1 MPRQAR
7 GRYTMSLI
15 FDCHILGDDEPLHEV
30 PTLPDGA
37 AGAILFGPHAS
48 ARRRE
53 LSGWAQAQQWGHAEP
68 LDRVVGQA
76 HAVFPTQSAQ
86 VVELQLAQDLFD
98 EFLKRPREWWPVC
111 DALRNSK
118 RVLKLKLPPG
128 QGCAAGI
135 KQVVKHFFDTHFWI
149 DPFVHGPVD
158 GWQAQVRLATQVNLS
173 VSTLGLFPG
182 PESLWDEAKA
192 REALHFL
199 VGEVGAARL
208 LFASG
213 ESWAGYLGGKSSAK
227 RAWLEQS
234 GEFDNR
240 EMELVFQLNAKLLF
254 IEDDTQ
260 SLSADL

>member
-1 MPRQAR
+1 MTPF
-7 GRYTMSLI
+7 
-15 FDCHILGDDEPLHEV
+15 FDCCVVADDEPFHEEPV
-30 PTLPDGA
+30 LAPGA
-37 AGAILFGPHAS
+37 TGAILFGPHAL

-53 LSGWAQAQQWGHAEP
+53 ISGWAPDQNWAHAEI

-86 VVELQLAQDLFD
+86 VVDLHLAPDLFD

-118 RVLKLKLPPG
+118 RALRLKLPPG

-135 KQVVKHFFDTHFWI
+135 KQVVKHFFDTYFWI
-149 DPFVHGPVD
+149 DPFVFGPVD
-158 GWQAQVRLATQVNLS
+158 GWQAQVRLATQVNVS
-173 VSTLGLFPG
+173 VTTLGLFPG
-182 PESLWDEAKA
+182 PNGLWSEDQAQ
-192 REALHFL
+192 EALHYL

-213 ESWAGYLGGKSSAK
+213 EPWAGYLGGQSVAK
-227 RAWLEQS
+227 REWLEKS
-234 GEFDNR
+234 GAFDSR
-240 EMELVFQLNAKLLF
+240 ELELVFQLNAKLLF
-254 IEDDTQ
+254 VEDDTQ